1 MTSSEYEQYVTE
13 IVRQFDFCKR
23 AKVSNN
29 RKFHG
34 MRQPGEYE
42 IDIAVEVRFSKAI
55 YFLMIIECKYWNRP
69 VDRPVIQS
77 LAQTRDAISAH
88 KAVVAT
94 VQGFSK
100 EAISV
105 AEAHSIALW
114 RVDPE
119 FEGERK
125 DHFERIAFHLRP
137 PPPEDKVINELYYE
151 LRSRLLSAI
160 DVGRNGCVN
169 KRREKGISGK
179 LHVASINTI
188 LSDAYAQIT
197 SHGDWRHIEA
207 LERLAQWEDSS
218 IQKLTTFE
226 LPEIGKIPEHLI
238 GELLKSVA
246 SDNREVFRN
255 LIKYRKTPF
264 SLDWS
269 LFPDYYHLHLR

>member
-119 FEGERK
+119 VDKERK
-125 DHFERIAFHLRP
+125 NFFERIAFSLRV
-137 PPPEDKVINELYYE
+137 PPEDKAINELYYE

-160 DVGRNGCVN
+160 DVGRDGCVN
-169 KRREKGISGK
+169 KRGDRRLSGK

-188 LSDAYAQIT
+188 LRDAYAQIT
-197 SHGDWRHIEA
+197 SHGDWRHVKA
-207 LERLAQWEDSS
+207 LEKLAQWEDSS
-218 IQKLTTFE
+218 IRKLATFE
-226 LPEIGKIPEHLI
+226 HTEFGKIPERLI
-238 GELLKSVA
+238 GDLLKSV
-246 SDNREVFRN
+246 SNDNRDVFRS
-255 LIKYRKTPF
+255 LIKYRKMPI
-264 SLDWS
+264 SLDL
-269 LFPDYYHLHLR
+269 LFRLK

>member
-1 MTSSEYEQYVTE
+1 MTSSEYEQYVTN
-13 IVRQFDFCKR
+13 IVRRFGFCKR
-23 AKVSNN
+23 AKISNN
-29 RKFHG
+29 RRFQGK
-34 MRQPGEYE
+34 RQPGEYE
-42 IDIAVEVRFSKAI
+42 IDIAVEVSFSEAI

-69 VDRPVIQS
+69 VDRPVIQA

-88 KAVVAT
+88 KAVVAA

-105 AEAHSIALW
+105 AEAHGIALW

-119 FEGERK
+119 FDGEQK
-125 DHFERIAFHLRP
+125 ELFERIAFHHRP
-137 PPPEDKVINELYYE
+137 PTPQDKVINELYYE

-160 DVGRNGCVN
+160 DVGQDGCVN

-188 LSDAYAQIT
+188 LRDAYAQIT

-246 SDNREVFRN
+246 GDNREVFRN
-255 LIKYRKTPF
+255 LIKYRKPPF

-269 LFPDYYHLHLR
+269 LFPDFYHLHLR